1 MYSDLLIYS
10 LMLDLASRCF
20 TPTLEN
26 GWVEA
31 EENMAANTFVGRFR
45 YQFKKYLYSQF
56 ND

>member
-1 MYSDLLIYS
+1 MLIYV
-10 LMLDLASRCF
+10 LILDLASKCF

-45 YQFKKYLYSQF
+45 YQFKKYLNYQF
-56 ND
+56 NH